1 MRVGEAAAFERNDGI
16 ETLGAD
22 DPNAIAVLNFII
34 CWNLINMR
42 DNVVD
47 VECNKNYSIRRCSC
61 LIKNDR
67 YHRSSVNEWK

>member
-1 MRVGEAAAFERNDGI
+1 MTFTLSLTGLVDKAGRMRVGEAAAFERNDGI

-47 VECNKNYSIRRCSC
+47 VECKKELFDSAM
-61 LIKNDR
+61 
-67 YHRSSVNEWK
+67 